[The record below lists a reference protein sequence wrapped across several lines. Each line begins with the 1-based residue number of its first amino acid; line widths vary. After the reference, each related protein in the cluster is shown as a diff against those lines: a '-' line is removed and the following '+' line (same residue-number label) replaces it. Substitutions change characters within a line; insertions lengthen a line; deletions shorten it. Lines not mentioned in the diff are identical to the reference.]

1 MYSVAF
7 VVKDNKKYYNKHR
20 EKYHLDQEDAVLE
33 EIPQD
38 TTDKM
43 PYYYWDGES
52 WQFDESSYYKDQNEK
67 EAQAAEEENKQEE
80 EAELAISQE
89 DLINAITEMAQIISD
104 LQEQVNKLSGVEE

>member
-1 MYSVAF
+1 MYSVTF

-43 PYYYWDGES
+43 PYYYWDGEL
-52 WQFDESSYYKDQNEK
+52 WQFDESSQYKDQNEK
-67 EAQAAEEENKQEE
+67 EAQAAEEEKKQEE

-89 DLINAITEMAQIISD
+89 DLINAIMEMAQTISN
-104 LQEQVNKLSGVEE
+104 LQNQVNKLSGVEE

>member
-7 VVKDNKKYYNKHR
+7 AVKDNKKYYSKHR

-43 PYYYWDGES
+43 TYYYWNGES
-52 WQFDESSYYKDQNEK
+52 WQFDESSYYKDQDEK
-67 EAQAAEEENKQEE
+67 EALAAEEEKKQEE

-89 DLINAITEMAQIISD
+89 DLINAIMEMAQTISN
-104 LQEQVNKLSGVEE
+104 LQNQVNKLSGVEE

>member
-1 MYSVAF
+1 MYSVTF

-33 EIPQD
+33 EIPQE

-43 PYYYWDGES
+43 PYYYWDGEL

-67 EAQAAEEENKQEE
+67 EAQAAEEEKKQEE

-89 DLINAITEMAQIISD
+89 DLINAIMEMAQTISN
-104 LQEQVNKLSGVEE
+104 LQNQVNKLSGVEE

>member
-1 MYSVAF
+1 
-7 VVKDNKKYYNKHR
+7 
-20 EKYHLDQEDAVLE
+20 
-33 EIPQD
+33 
-38 TTDKM
+38 M
-43 PYYYWDGES
+43 PYWKRYRKTLQTKCHITTGEL

-67 EAQAAEEENKQEE
+67 EAQAAEEEKKQEE